1 VYLAVAGGCSLVIL
15 YVATRVTP
23 LSLTFVQAASGVI
36 VGMFLQPSSSGI
48 VALVTAGFSLV
59 ALGRSRSFIG
69 GVALLGLGLAAGR
82 AVLILTSTTPA
93 RC

>member
-1 VYLAVAGGCSLVIL
+1 LYLAAAGGCSLVIL
-15 YVATRVTP
+15 FVATRATP
-23 LSLTFVQAASGVI
+23 VFLTFVQAASGAI

-59 ALGRSRSFIG
+59 ALRRSRSFIG
-69 GVALLGLGLAAGR
+69 GVAFFGLGLAAGR
-82 AVLILTSTTPA
+82 AVVILTSTTPA